1 MAEPMPIFTKIE
13 LEREGEEGHVLAQ
26 KTRKDGKQIAQTQV
40 VAEA

>member
-13 LEREGEEGHVLAQ
+13 LKREGEGHVLAQ